1 MLDLLV
7 MKKKVGLNYKKQNQL
22 YHCKSLIKDVK
33 TFFGILWFHFSRFLH
48 IVLVVQGQRERRAG
62 ESKNPPLPSK
72 LSRFEWEGIKAV
84 ICWLMSLQWVQTQ
97 TSLVPPHLHLY
108 GAAHNSSAPV
118 GRTELLLSDPAD
130 VSAATPRHL
139 PPSAGGREGGSPL
152 AREGRAVESG
162 GEGGQS
168 ARASPVCRAP
178 EYHLVSC
185 QLDFYVAFSET
196 LANRPQRRQI
206 INSSHLLRHATKAD
220 SLLPL
225 QHF

>member
-1 MLDLLV
+1 M
-7 MKKKVGLNYKKQNQL
+7 

-33 TFFGILWFHFSRFLH
+33 TFLCICGFTFLDFCILFWWFR
-48 IVLVVQGQRERRAG
+48 VKGRDVQGKVRT
-62 ESKNPPLPSK
+62 PPKPR
-72 LSRFEWEGIKAV
+72 RFEWEGIKAV

-130 VSAATPRHL
+130 VSAATPCHL
-139 PPSAGGREGGSPL
+139 PPSMGGGRHWQGREEPWKVGAKGASLFGS
-152 AREGRAVESG
+152 GRFVELLNIIWCP
-162 GEGGQS
+162 
-168 ARASPVCRAP
+168 ASWTFMS
-178 EYHLVSC
+178 L
-185 QLDFYVAFSET
+185 FAFSET

-206 INSSHLLRHATKAD
+206 INSSHLLRHATKTH

>member
-1 MLDLLV
+1 M
-7 MKKKVGLNYKKQNQL
+7 

-33 TFFGILWFHFSRFLH
+33 TFLRICVLWFHFSRFLH

-62 ESKNPPLPSK
+62 ESKNPPNP
-72 LSRFEWEGIKAV
+72 SRFEWEGIKAV

-139 PPSAGGREGGSPL
+139 PPSAGGGRHWQGREEPWKVGAKGASLLGS
-152 AREGRAVESG
+152 GRFVELLNIIWC
-162 GEGGQS
+162 
-168 ARASPVCRAP
+168 RASWTFMS
-178 EYHLVSC
+178 L
-185 QLDFYVAFSET
+185 FAFSET

-206 INSSHLLRHATKAD
+206 INSSHLLRHATKTH